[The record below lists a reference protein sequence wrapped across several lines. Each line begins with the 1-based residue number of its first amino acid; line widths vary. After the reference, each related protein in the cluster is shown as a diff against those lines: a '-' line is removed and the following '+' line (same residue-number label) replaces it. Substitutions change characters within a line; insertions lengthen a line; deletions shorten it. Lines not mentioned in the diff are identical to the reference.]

1 MNQQFLVSHGWGTS
15 SRNMMTLA
23 AKSGVSC
30 KLSLNLIPGDVVII
44 NHPQMPQKG
53 NEQSWKQIT
62 KMTCL
67 VILLTLKCSLRAVNF
82 LKLTKYNQV
91 HMFFHYECFPIV
103 VGDSFYRLHP
113 LFSHNLSSQFWGLG
127 GLLLGSQSCY
137 QSKISTVLGSE
148 DVLESYHG
156 L

>member
-1 MNQQFLVSHGWGTS
+1 MEANYQDDMFGDS
-15 SRNMMTLA
+15 SDIEMLTEG
-23 AKSGVSC
+23 SQ
-30 KLSLNLIPGDVVII
+30 LSETHQV
-44 NHPQMPQKG
+44 Q
-53 NEQSWKQIT
+53 
-62 KMTCL
+62 
-67 VILLTLKCSLRAVNF
+67 
-82 LKLTKYNQV
+82 NQV

-156 L
+156 LWPF